1 MYTCVYKYISYGRT
15 CVDIYVNLCT
25 ASPRMLVQMLS
36 EIVLPENVC
45 QVVDEIELSLSI
57 MKGEPSVEEGG
68 PGSRECGWFGP

>member
-1 MYTCVYKYISYGRT
+1 M
-15 CVDIYVNLCT
+15 DIYVNLCT

-57 MKGEPSVEEGG
+57 MRGEPSVEEGG
-68 PGSRECGWFGP
+68 PGSRE